1 MSADQVSVRIFG
13 EPYALRSGEDPA
25 YVEEVAAYVDAAM
38 RDVAATGKV
47 VVTTKVAVLAALHI
61 ADELLRLRRQTGSA
75 SAELDARIVA
85 LASRLERALGAGGE
99 LP

>member
-1 MSADQVSVRIFG
+1 VSADQVSVRIFG